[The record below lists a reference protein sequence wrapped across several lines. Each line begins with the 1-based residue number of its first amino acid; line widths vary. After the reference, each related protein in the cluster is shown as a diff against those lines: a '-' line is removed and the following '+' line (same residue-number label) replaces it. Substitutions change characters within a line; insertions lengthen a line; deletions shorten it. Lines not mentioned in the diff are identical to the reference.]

1 MAAQPVFSNSGA
13 KGGDEV
19 FEDFPLPERRHW
31 RNQAHAAQKES
42 LDKGFMPLKAERD
55 AERFGFHIGRRLPDD
70 HPEAVGGGASH
81 SPGGSEA
88 LTTTYQA
95 LVSGNATQD
104 SLDGVG
110 RPPPRRGKKMVQSPG
125 AQSSVGRLLI
135 TEMKAGKGALRLG
148 GDLREFGRQVQD
160 PKTRTARGGHIP
172 GYSGF
177 VPVTAEANDEVRVRD
192 LDKSLTM
199 QNYNGH
205 MVGYTG
211 RRPMRS

>member
-1 MAAQPVFSNSGA
+1 MAARPVFSNSEG
-13 KGGDEV
+13 KRGDGV

-31 RNQAHAAQKES
+31 GHQAHAAQKES
-42 LDKGFMPLKAERD
+42 LDKGFMPLKEERD

-70 HPEAVGGGASH
+70 HPEAVGGQGCRSPVGA
-81 SPGGSEA
+81 EA

-95 LVSGNATQD
+95 LISGDTKQD
-104 SLDGVG
+104 FLDGVG
-110 RPPPRRGKKMVQSPG
+110 RPAPRRGKKMVQSPG
-125 AQSSVGRLLI
+125 AQSSVGRLLF
-135 TEMKAGKGALRLG
+135 TDLKAGKGGLRLG
-148 GDLREFGRQVQD
+148 GDMREFGREVQD
-160 PKTRTARGGHIP
+160 PKTATARGGHIP

-177 VPVTAEANDEVRVRD
+177 VPVSAKSTDEVRVRD